1 NVRGAGI
8 IIGITTVR
16 VGFLVT
22 QGPVVGI
29 DVSIVANNRSAVTP
43 LYSGWLAALLV
54 VRKEVAIPGAHHQ
67 PRSRRPVGAE
77 SVNRQRVNRPIVR
90 AQGVRIGRGAAVNLT
105 VGAVRAAQGSFGP
118 GICII
123 PAGKEVEGICQAI
136 IHLRVSVVLDE
147 VA

>member
-1 NVRGAGI
+1 VGRGCEANSRGFTRSCQWSHVNVSGAGI
-8 IIGITTVR
+8 KIR

-90 AQGVRIGRGAAVNLT
+90 AQGVRIGRGAGVNLT

-118 GICII
+118 GI
-123 PAGKEVEGICQAI
+123 
-136 IHLRVSVVLDE
+136 
-147 VA
+147 